1 MSYEN
6 TQCPCRGQKL
16 PETMLCPDCETA
28 VAGTYDR
35 REMDNPA
42 APLEAR
48 RAAAIRILAV
58 SRRRLSST
66 GAPSPASVSSVCS
79 VGTS

>member
-6 TQCPCRGQKL
+6 TRCPCGGPKL
-16 PETMLCPDCETA
+16 TNTMLCIACEDV

-58 SRRRLSST
+58 SCRR
-66 GAPSPASVSSVCS
+66 AQPAAA
-79 VGTS
+79 

>member
-1 MSYEN
+1 
-6 TQCPCRGQKL
+6 
-16 PETMLCPDCETA
+16 MLCPDCETA

-58 SRRRLSST
+58 SCRRQSRLPL
-66 GAPSPASVSSVCS
+66 AYAL
-79 VGTS
+79 

>member
-6 TQCPCRGQKL
+6 TQCFCGGQKL
-16 PETMLCPDCETA
+16 TNTMLCIACEDV

-35 REMDNPA
+35 KHMDDRTA
-42 APLEAR
+42 SLESR
-48 RAAAIRILAV
+48 RFAAIRVLAV

-66 GAPSPASVSSVCS
+66 GAPSPVSVSSVCS